1 MASETGT
8 IEHGTAGRGGGTRR
22 DAELVVLLAE
32 DGTPLGTQEKA
43 TVHTLDTPLHL
54 AFSTHVFD
62 GEGRILVT
70 RRALGKKA
78 WPGVW
83 TNSFCGHPAPG
94 EDFEDAVHRR
104 AAQELGFTVR
114 DVRAALPD
122 FRYRAVDAGGI
133 VENEIC
139 PVYTALAD
147 SAVAPLPEE
156 VMDHQWVDARSLVR
170 AVTATPW
177 AFSPWLTLQLPL
189 LYPQGAD
196 GPGPHRRD

>member
-1 MASETGT
+1 MERDTTDGP
-8 IEHGTAGRGGGTRR
+8 GG
-22 DAELVVLLAE
+22 AEVVVLLAE
-32 DGTPLGTQEKA
+32 DGTPIGTQDKA
-43 TVHTLDTPLHL
+43 TVHTNDTPLHL

-62 GEGRILVT
+62 DAGRILVT
-70 RRALGKKA
+70 RRALDKKA

-94 EDFEDAVHRR
+94 ETFEDAVRRR

-114 DVRAALPD
+114 DIRPALPD
-122 FRYRAVDAGGI
+122 FRYRAVDASGI

-139 PVYTALAD
+139 PVYTALAET
-147 SAVAPLPEE
+147 AVDPLPAE
-156 VMDHQWVDARSLVR
+156 VMDLHWVDPADLVP
-170 AVTATPW
+170 AVTNTPW

-196 GPGPHRRD
+196 GPGPRDAS

>member
-1 MASETGT
+1 MHPGAV
-8 IEHGTAGRGGGTRR
+8 GGSGS
-22 DAELVVLLAE
+22 AALPEVVVLLAE
-32 DGTPLGTQEKA
+32 DGTPLGTHDKA

-54 AFSTHVFD
+54 AFSAHVYD
-62 GEGRILVT
+62 DAGRILVT

-94 EDFEDAVHRR
+94 ESFEQAVDRR
-104 AAQELGFTVR
+104 AAQELGFSVR
-114 DVRAALPD
+114 DIRAALPD
-122 FRYRAVDAGGI
+122 FRYRAVDASGI

-139 PVYTALAD
+139 PVYTAVAD
-147 SAVAPLPEE
+147 SAVDPRPAE
-156 VMDHQWVDARSLVR
+156 VMDFQWVDAGELVR

-196 GPGPHRRD
+196 GPGPRTHR

>member
-1 MASETGT
+1 MHPGAV
-8 IEHGTAGRGGGTRR
+8 GGSGS
-22 DAELVVLLAE
+22 AALPEVVVLLAE
-32 DGTPLGTQEKA
+32 DGTPLGTHDKA

-54 AFSTHVFD
+54 AFSAHVYD
-62 GEGRILVT
+62 DTGRILVT

-94 EDFEDAVHRR
+94 ESFEDAVDRR
-104 AAQELGFTVR
+104 AAQELGFSVR
-114 DVRAALPD
+114 DIRAALPD
-122 FRYRAVDAGGI
+122 FRYRAVDASGI

-139 PVYTALAD
+139 PVYTAVAG
-147 SAVAPLPEE
+147 SAVDPLPAE
-156 VMDHQWVDARSLVR
+156 VMDFQWVDAGELVR

-196 GPGPHRRD
+196 GPGPRTHR

>member
-1 MASETGT
+1 MASEAGT
-8 IEHGTAGRGGGTRR
+8 IQQGAPGVGGAGPDT
-22 DAELVVLLAE
+22 EVVVLLAE
-32 DGTPLGTQEKA
+32 DGTPLGTHEKA

-70 RRALGKKA
+70 RRSLGKKA

-94 EDFEDAVHRR
+94 EAFEDAVTRR
-104 AAQELGFTVR
+104 AARELGITVR
-114 DVRAALPD
+114 DIRPALPD
-122 FRYRAVDAGGI
+122 FRYRAVDASGI

-139 PVYTALAD
+139 PVYTALAA
-147 SAVAPLPEE
+147 SAVDPLPDE
-156 VMDHQWVDARSLVR
+156 VMDYQWVDAAELVR

-196 GPGPHRRD
+196 GPGPRDDR